1 MIDGYGTEEDFAS
14 VDVAGKIALVRRGEI
29 EFTQKL
35 YNGDSAGAIA
45 TVVYNNQPGLFYM
58 DLTYYWGS
66 TPCVSITSEASDF
79 IQENSTKQTAENGTV
94 YYTGKLTVT
103 KRVSSIYSDSDCLS
117 MSSFSSW
124 GVPAT

>member
-1 MIDGYGTEEDFAS
+1 MWTLPVRSRWFA
-14 VDVAGKIALVRRGEI
+14 GGEI

-66 TPCVSITSEASDF
+66 TPLRLYH
-79 IQENSTKQTAENGTV
+79 Q
-94 YYTGKLTVT
+94 
-103 KRVSSIYSDSDCLS
+103 
-117 MSSFSSW
+117 
-124 GVPAT
+124 